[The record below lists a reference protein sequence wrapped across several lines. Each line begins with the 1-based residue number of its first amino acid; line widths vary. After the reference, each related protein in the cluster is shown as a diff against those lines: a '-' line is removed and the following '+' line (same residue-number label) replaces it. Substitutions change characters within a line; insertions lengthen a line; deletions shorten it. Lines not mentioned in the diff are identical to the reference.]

1 MEGVEFPADQ
11 MTYVFGGSWPLV
23 LKQTN
28 LGEVQDKSQLNYSLQ
43 WMLAKVEDDDDDVVK
58 QLLWKPLWEHG
69 TLLEIVENTW
79 QILAVIK
86 LN

>member
-23 LKQTN
+23 LKQTH

-43 WMLAKVEDDDDDVVK
+43 WMMAKVEDDDDDDVV
-58 QLLWKPLWEHG
+58 
-69 TLLEIVENTW
+69 
-79 QILAVIK
+79 
-86 LN
+86 